1 VTTRAR
7 SAKPLGSA
15 EALERAEERSS
26 GLDLEQMRT
35 SVGCPGC
42 FSATSTQEPRPV
54 TPLLW
59 LSGIWPVVSI
69 VLARVGLCLEVC
81 E

>member
-7 SAKPLGSA
+7 FAKPLGSA
-15 EALERAEERSS
+15 EALERAEQRSS
-26 GLDLEQMRT
+26 GLDLEQMRM
-35 SVGCPGC
+35 SVACSGC
-42 FSATSTQEPRPV
+42 FSATSAHEPMPV

-69 VLARVGLCLEVC
+69 VLARVGLCPEVC